1 MKSNLPDLTP
11 GMRLVWRVAD
21 ITPVGS
27 TGARRS
33 HSRCL
38 VQADGTPVAT
48 IGNDSVPQVQCELR
62 KVAREHAR

>member
-1 MKSNLPDLTP
+1 MKSNLPALGP

-27 TGARRS
+27 MGARRS

-38 VQADGTPVAT
+38 VQADGTPIAT
-48 IGNDSVPQVQCELR
+48 IGNDSVPQVERALG
-62 KVAREHAR
+62 KIARAGER